1 MRAIAPLAR
10 FRSFNLIDQKSNL
23 LDVLIIGAGA
33 SGCFTAIRL
42 KEEDPS
48 LKMAILERQRF
59 ALQKVKI
66 SGGGR
71 CNVTHNS
78 SDTAFLLPHYPRK
91 HKQLKGQLK
100 TFSPDAM
107 RLWLKHHFVET
118 HAEADGR
125 VFPKSNTSQ
134 EIIDTFLDELKRQNT
149 PIHYESAVNHIHVEA
164 ESGHFSVSTT
174 KGNVYHAKR
183 LVLATGSHASGYE
196 LAKSLGLNLTPL
208 VPSLFTFCVADASLH
223 ACAGLSLAD
232 ATLTLKIPNA
242 SKSFEERGAFLITH
256 WGVSGPAVLKLSARA
271 AIALHE
277 NAYHATLFVNALP
290 QETQERTRDTL
301 LNLQATEP
309 KRLVKNSKPH
319 EDIPWRYWEWLVE
332 TLGIPTEKKW
342 AELSKKELNRLVE
355 GVHHHPLDVS
365 GKGVFKNEFVT
376 AGGVDAQHLDLQTLE
391 AKSQAGV
398 YVVGEL
404 LNVDGMTGGFNFQHC
419 WASANAVALAI
430 SEAVAHA

>member
-1 MRAIAPLAR
+1 MRAIALLAR
-10 FRSFNLIDQKSNL
+10 FRSFNLTYQKSNL

-48 LKMAILERQRF
+48 LKIAILERQRF

-71 CNVTHNS
+71 CNVTHDS
-78 SDTAFLLPHYPRK
+78 SDVSFLLQHYPRK

-134 EIIDTFLDELKRQNT
+134 QIIDTFLDELKRHNT
-149 PIHYESAVNHIHVEA
+149 PIHYQSSVTKIHIHSD
-164 ESGHFSVSTT
+164 SGYFTVIS
-174 KGNVYHAKR
+174 GNDNTFHAKH
-183 LVLATGSHASGYE
+183 LVLATGSHESGYE
-196 LAKSLGLNLTPL
+196 LAKSLGLSVTPL
-208 VPSLFTFCVADASLH
+208 VPSLFTFCVDDVTLH
-223 ACAGLSLAD
+223 ACAGLSIAD
-232 ATLTLKIPNA
+232 AELTLKIPNA
-242 SKSFEERGAFLITH
+242 SKSFEQRGAFLITH

-271 AIALHE
+271 AIELHE
-277 NAYHATLFVNALP
+277 NRYHATLFVNALP
-290 QETQERTRDTL
+290 QQTQEATRQALMD
-301 LNLQATEP
+301 LQASDA

-319 EDIPWRYWEWLVE
+319 EDIPWRYWEWLLE
-332 TLGIPTEKKW
+332 TLGISPEKKW
-342 AELSKKELNRLVE
+342 MNLSKKEMNRLVE
-355 GVHHHPLDVS
+355 GVHHHAFELS
-365 GKGVFKNEFVT
+365 GKGVFKEEFVT
-376 AGGVDAQHLDLQTLE
+376 AGGVDLPSVNLQTLE
-391 AKSQAGV
+391 AKNQTGV

-419 WASANAVALAI
+419 WASANAVAIAI
-430 SEAVAHA
+430 SEKVSSA